1 MGIVL
6 LDGSK
11 INRYLS
17 VMYNSDAR
25 AAAEKEGILLH
36 DDCQADESRGYFNP
50 VLYNAEVIHGIVRKK
65 CAFLLNSH

>member
-1 MGIVL
+1 MGIIHF
-6 LDGSK
+6 DGSK

-17 VMYNSDAR
+17 VMYNSDAC
-25 AAAEKEGILLH
+25 AAAEKEGILLR
-36 DDCQADESRGYFNP
+36 DDCKADGSRGYFNP